1 VRVNLIWMGKLVA
14 FDPVRYLKEVRSEVA
29 RVRWPTRK
37 ETLVTTGMVLVMVIL
52 TALFFG
58 VVDAAIGYVV
68 RLIFTPNS

>member
-1 VRVNLIWMGKLVA
+1 MGKLVA